1 MPDDARTPESDDA
14 DPTRRAVLAAL
25 TTACAGSLAG
35 CGGGDGGGGTTAA
48 PSSRETT
55 TSTAGGTSA
64 RTTGRSTST
73 AATPEVSDG
82 PWSPGA
88 YVDRSA
94 FRERAVT
101 VAGATCDLPARVSVP
116 RGDGPS
122 PGVVIVH
129 GSGPQGMDGTVGA
142 VRPYRDL
149 AWGLAS
155 RGVAVLRYD
164 KVSAVCPG
172 DLGTVTVDSVVVDDA
187 VRAVDR
193 LREAAAVSGVAVVG
207 HSLGGALTPRILRR
221 VDDPAGGVALAANAR
236 PLYALLPEQVRAI
249 QRADGDLTAGE
260 NETYDRLRE
269 GADRVE
275 AGAYDAAAAAFEGF
289 GLPASFLRSL
299 AEYDRFAAARATTA
313 PLSFLQGTGDVQ
325 VSVARDFELWRER
338 LADRPNTRFELY
350 EGLNHLLTPAETA
363 PGENAYRVA
372 STVAGRVVA
381 DLAAAVGD
389 AADATGAQG

>member
-1 MPDDARTPESDDA
+1 VP
-14 DPTRRAVLAAL
+14 
-25 TTACAGSLAG
+25 
-35 CGGGDGGGGTTAA
+35 
-48 PSSRETT
+48 
-55 TSTAGGTSA
+55 
-64 RTTGRSTST
+64 
-73 AATPEVSDG
+73 DG
-82 PWSPGA
+82 PWSPPA
-88 YVDRSA
+88 YVDRAA
-94 FRERAVT
+94 FREVETT
-101 VAGATCDLPARVSVP
+101 VPGATCDLPARVSVP
-116 RGDGPS
+116 RGDGPF

-129 GSGPQGMDGTVGA
+129 GSGPQGMDGTIGA

-187 VRAVDR
+187 VRAVNR

-221 VDDPAGGVALAANAR
+221 VDDPAGGAALAANAR

-249 QRADGDLTAGE
+249 QRADGDLTADE
-260 NETYDRLRE
+260 NETYDRVQT
-269 GADRVE
+269 GVDRVE
-275 AGAYDAAAAAFEGF
+275 AGEYDAAAAALADF
-289 GLPASFLRSL
+289 GLPASLLRSL
-299 AEYDRFAAARATTA
+299 AEYDRFAAARATTV

-338 LADRPNTRFELY
+338 LANRPNTRFELY

-381 DLAAAVGD
+381 DLAAAVDD
-389 AADATGAQG
+389 AADGTGAQG